1 MKPKHAKPGPLT
13 PVEKMSAGERSRI
26 LADAPRIV
34 ARCMEMGL
42 CKINKWRVPPIHQI
56 AKDDSTGT
64 KRAPYTRMS
73 DAEREA
79 LDKEVGVLVKRGF
92 TSSEISRKLS
102 VHSRVVDRSRERMN
116 SKARKGGGR

>member
-1 MKPKHAKPGPLT
+1 MKPKHTKPGPLT
-13 PVEKMSAGERSRI
+13 PAEKMSAGERSRI

-42 CKINKWRVPPIHQI
+42 CRVNKWRLPPIHQI

-64 KRAPYTRMS
+64 ERAPYTRMS

-79 LDKEVGVLVKRGF
+79 IDKEVGALVKRGF
-92 TSSEISRKLS
+92 SSAEIARKLS
-102 VHSRVVDRSRERMN
+102 AHPRVVDRARARLKYAE
-116 SKARKGGGR
+116 RKGGGR